1 MKSDIERIMTALLR
15 LGDIA
20 DCTLLEVTENRKT
33 DAWSTEVDIVVYG
46 EFRDEKALAAFR
58 AHPIYS
64 EVTRDVR
71 PLRELRIADHVTSS
85 ARANCT
91 PAP

>member
-1 MKSDIERIMTALLR
+1 MARELKKIR
-15 LGDIA
+15 L
-20 DCTLLEVTENRKT
+20 
-33 DAWSTEVDIVVYG
+33 STNPT
-46 EFRDEKALAAFR
+46 EKALAAFR